1 MDSSGFVTVGS
12 SGAVTLTV
20 TVTVSVV
27 LRDKDEDDEDG
38 SHRGRPDG
46 LEDLEEE
53 EVDAPV
59 CLVAKTIVVNT
70 HDIQQDVHII
80 LVVGARIYFCGCR
93 LWLGRQK

>member
-1 MDSSGFVTVGS
+1 MS
-12 SGAVTLTV
+12 VTL

-27 LRDKDEDDEDG
+27 LRDGPIEDDDDDDDG
-38 SHRGRPDG
+38 NHRGRPNR
-46 LEDLEEE
+46 LEDFEEE

-59 CLVAKTIVVNT
+59 CLVAKMIVVNT